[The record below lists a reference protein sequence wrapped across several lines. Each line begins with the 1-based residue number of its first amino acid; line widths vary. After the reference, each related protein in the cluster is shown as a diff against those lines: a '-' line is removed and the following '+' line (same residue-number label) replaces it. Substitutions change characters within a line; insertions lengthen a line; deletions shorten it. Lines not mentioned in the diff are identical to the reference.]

1 MNIVFPNARL
11 AGEFNNIKQLTRQ
24 YGPDNAR
31 RIRRRLDDLRAA
43 ANLAEMHMLFGGRL
57 HPLTGDLAGQYA
69 LDLRHPQRLIFE
81 PADEPL
87 PQKPDGGLDWSLV
100 SAVRILR
107 VEDYHG

>member
-1 MNIVFPNARL
+1 MNIVFPNTRL

-43 ANLAEMHMLFGGRL
+43 SNLAEMHTLFGGRL
-57 HPLTGDLAGQYA
+57 HPLVGDLAGQFA

-87 PQKPDGGLDWSLV
+87 PLKPDGGLDWSLV
-100 SAVRILR
+100 SAVRILS

>member
-1 MNIVFPNARL
+1 MDIVFPNIRL
-11 AGEFNNIKQLTRQ
+11 ADEFNNTKQLTRK

-43 ANLAEMHMLFGGRL
+43 SNLAEMHALFGGRL
-57 HPLTGDLAGQYA
+57 HPLTGDLAGQFA
-69 LDLRHPQRLIFE
+69 LDLRHPQRLSFE

-87 PQKPDGGLDWSLV
+87 PLKSDGGLDWALV